1 MLQTLSL
8 YDSKH
13 GSLLC
18 MICSKAL
25 ADAKM
30 HTASMADKAA
40 FHAPALAT
48 AAALRASPLHPSSF
62 GKVILGQRSRRI
74 RSSARPVWL
83 LLGWQLRQ

>member
-8 YDSKH
+8 SDSKH

-30 HTASMADKAA
+30 HAASMADKAA

-48 AAALRASPLHPSSF
+48 AAALRASPLHPRSF
-62 GKVILGQRSRRI
+62 GKVILGQRSRRVGTCACPL
-74 RSSARPVWL
+74 RL
-83 LLGWQLRQ
+83 LFGWQLLH